1 MPSENTIYLSAI
13 FILFGLVSYIY
24 IKFIDKDD
32 DNVINPDY
40 LIGLKY
46 LLDEKSD
53 KAINLFSNIINIDD
67 DTIETHLALGVLFR
81 RQGNIDKAIKL
92 HEMILKKDQLNEY
105 HYYQTLEE
113 LGEDYF
119 AAGIYDKSEN
129 IFLKLKT
136 VKSHEITSLKKLI
149 KIYEYTSEWDNALI
163 SLEEL
168 INIDSLSESKT
179 MVTHYLCQIADDHL
193 KLDNP
198 ELSVDY
204 INKAKSQNNHSIRA
218 HFLQTIIDVND
229 KNLITA
235 IEHYKELAKVSNLGH
250 LLLLPKL
257 FKLSKDSNEEDKV
270 TSAIEEIIKE
280 NPIVNES
287 LAHLSIMNLELD
299 QKIITTSFI
308 EYISKQIYY
317 KEIIKFNETSFTA
330 TINNQDFISNLRQS
344 LHKTTKNNYKY
355 TCKNCGYK
363 TIALSWQCPTCRD
376 WESAN
381 PINFIS

>member
-13 FILFGLVSYIY
+13 FILFGLASYIY
-24 IKFIDKDD
+24 LRFIDKDD
-32 DNVINPDY
+32 TNVINPDY

-53 KAINLFSNIINIDD
+53 KAINLFSKIINIDD

-92 HEMILKKDQLNEY
+92 HEMILQKDQLNEY

-113 LGEDYF
+113 LAEDYF
-119 AAGIYDKSEN
+119 SAGIYDKSED

-136 VKSHEITSLKKLI
+136 IKSHEIPSLRKLI

-168 INIDSLSESKT
+168 INIDPLNESKT
-179 MVTHYLCQIADDHL
+179 MITHYLCQIADDHL
-193 KLDNP
+193 MLDKQ
-198 ELSVDY
+198 ELSTEY
-204 INKAKSQNNHSIRA
+204 INKAKAQNNHSIRA
-218 HFLQTIIDVND
+218 YFLQTRIEVDN
-229 KNLITA
+229 KNLTTA
-235 IEHYKELAKVSNLGH
+235 IEHYKNLSKVSKLGH
-250 LLLLPKL
+250 LLLLPTL
-257 FKLSKDSNEEDKV
+257 FKLSNESNEEDKV
-270 TSAIEEIIKE
+270 ISVMENIIEE
-280 NPIVNES
+280 NPMVNES

-299 QKIITTSFI
+299 QKIITTSLI
-308 EYISKQIYY
+308 EYVSKQIYY
-317 KEIIKFNETSFTA
+317 NEILKFNKASFTT
-330 TINNQDFISNLRQS
+330 TITNHDFISNLRHS
-344 LHKTTKNNYKY
+344 LHKATKNNYKY
-355 TCKNCGYK
+355 TCTNCGYK
-363 TIALSWQCPTCRD
+363 TIALSWQCPTCRS

>member
-24 IKFIDKDD
+24 LKFIDKDD
-32 DNVINPDY
+32 ANVISPDY

-67 DTIETHLALGVLFR
+67 DTIDTHLALGVLFR

-113 LGEDYF
+113 LAEDYF
-119 AAGIYDKSEN
+119 AAGIYDKSED

-136 VKSHEITSLKKLI
+136 VKSHEISSLKRLI
-149 KIYEYTSEWDNALI
+149 TIYEYTSEWDNALI

-168 INIDSLSESKT
+168 IDIDPLNESIR
-179 MVTHYLCQIADDHL
+179 MIPHYLCQIADDHL
-193 KLDNP
+193 KLDN
-198 ELSVDY
+198 LKVSMKY
-204 INKAKSQNNHSIRA
+204 IIKAKAQNKNSIRA
-218 HFLQTIIDVND
+218 CFLQAIIEVDN
-229 KNLITA
+229 KKLITA
-235 IEHYKELAKVSNLGH
+235 IEHYENLSKVSNLGH

-257 FKLSKDSNEEDKV
+257 FKLSKDTNEEDKV
-270 TSAIEEIIKE
+270 TSVIEKLIED

-287 LAHLSIMNLELD
+287 LAYLSIMNLELD
-299 QKIITTSFI
+299 QKIITRSFI

-317 KEIIKFNETSFTA
+317 KEILKFNEVSFTA
-330 TINNQDFISNLRQS
+330 TINNQIFISNLRKS
-344 LHKTTKNNYKY
+344 LHNATKNNYKY
-355 TCKNCGYK
+355 TCSNCGYK
-363 TIALSWQCPTCRD
+363 TITLSWQCPTCRS

>member
-40 LIGLKY
+40 LIGIKY

-113 LGEDYF
+113 LAEDYF

-136 VKSHEITSLKKLI
+136 VKSHEIASLKKLI
-149 KIYEYTSEWDNALI
+149 KIYEYTSEWSNALI

-168 INIDSLSESKT
+168 IDIDSLNESKT
-179 MVTHYLCQIADDHL
+179 MITHYLCQIADDHL

-204 INKAKSQNNHSIRA
+204 INKAKSKNNHSIRA
-218 HFLQTIIDVND
+218 HFLQTIIEVNN
-229 KNLITA
+229 KTLIRG
-235 IEHYKELAKVSNLGH
+235 IEHYKEISKVSSLGH

-257 FKLSKDSNEEDKV
+257 FKLSKDSNEDDKV
-270 TSAIEEIIKE
+270 TSAIEEIMEE

-287 LAHLSIMNLELD
+287 LAHLSITNLELD

-330 TINNQDFISNLRQS
+330 TINNQDFISDLRQS
-344 LHKTTKNNYKY
+344 LHKATKNDYKY
-355 TCKNCGYK
+355 ICKNCGYK
-363 TIALSWQCPTCRD
+363 TIALSWQCPTCRS

>member
-32 DNVINPDY
+32 DNVISPDY

-113 LGEDYF
+113 LAEDYY

-136 VKSHEITSLKKLI
+136 VKSHEIASLKKLI

-168 INIDSLSESKT
+168 IKIDSLNESKT
-179 MVTHYLCQIADDHL
+179 MITHYLCQIADDHL
-193 KLDNP
+193 KLDNQ

-218 HFLQTIIDVND
+218 HFLQTIIEVNN
-229 KNLITA
+229 KNLITS
-235 IEHYKELAKVSNLGH
+235 IEHYKELAKVSSLGH

-257 FKLSKDSNEEDKV
+257 FKLSKDTNEEDKV
-270 TSAIEEIIKE
+270 TSAIEEIIEE

-299 QKIITTSFI
+299 QKIINKSFV

-317 KEIIKFNETSFTA
+317 KEIIKFNKTSFTA
-330 TINNQDFISNLRQS
+330 TINNQ
-344 LHKTTKNNYKY
+344 
-355 TCKNCGYK
+355 
-363 TIALSWQCPTCRD
+363 
-376 WESAN
+376 
-381 PINFIS
+381 

>member
-13 FILFGLVSYIY
+13 FILFGLASYIY
-24 IKFIDKDD
+24 LRFIDKDD
-32 DNVINPDY
+32 TKVINPDY

-53 KAINLFSNIINIDD
+53 KAINLFSKIIHIDD

-92 HEMILKKDQLNEY
+92 HEMILKKDKLNEY

-113 LGEDYF
+113 LAEDYF
-119 AAGIYDKSEN
+119 AAGIYDKSED

-136 VKSHEITSLKKLI
+136 IKSHEIPSLRKLI

-168 INIDSLSESKT
+168 IDIDPLNDSNT
-179 MVTHYLCQIADDHL
+179 MITHYLCQIADDHL
-193 KLDNP
+193 KSDNH
-198 ELSVDY
+198 ELSIQY
-204 INKAKSQNNHSIRA
+204 INKAKAQNNHSIRA
-218 HFLQTIIDVND
+218 YFLQTTIEVGN
-229 KNLITA
+229 KNLNTA
-235 IEHYKELAKVSNLGH
+235 IEHYENLSKVSKLGH
-250 LLLLPKL
+250 LLLLPTL
-257 FKLSKDSNEEDKV
+257 FKLSKESNEEDKV
-270 TSAIEEIIKE
+270 TSVIENIIKE
-280 NPIVNES
+280 NPMVNES

-299 QKIITTSFI
+299 QTIITTSLI

-317 KEIIKFNETSFTA
+317 NEILKFNKASFTT

-344 LHKTTKNNYKY
+344 LNKATKNNYKY
-355 TCKNCGYK
+355 TCTNCGYK
-363 TIALSWQCPTCRD
+363 TIALSWQCPTCRS